1 MSLLIAPAP
10 LEPHPNVPAPLEPLP
25 NIPVTPPA
33 NPLPLDSNSSP
44 EPSPTIP
51 IAIHRVRRE
60 IRAPTEWW
68 KVRQPPPVVPNDSD
82 NSDDED
88 NDDTSEF
95 AGAAHDLDPKS
106 LKATLGRPDE
116 YKWGKMYQ
124 FWMGILSQTQC
135 RWFN

>member
-1 MSLLIAPAP
+1 M
-10 LEPHPNVPAPLEPLP
+10 
-25 NIPVTPPA
+25 
-33 NPLPLDSNSSP
+33 
-44 EPSPTIP
+44 
-51 IAIHRVRRE
+51 
-60 IRAPTEWW
+60 
-68 KVRQPPPVVPNDSD
+68 VPNDSD
-82 NSDDED
+82 DSDDED
-88 NDDTSEF
+88 NDNTSEF